1 MSILQSDRVDGL
13 GISRGN
19 NELVLIISDHLGWDD
34 EGAHVSALEAKLSG
48 YIDYVRSGQHHEA
61 IPESAGLP
69 VRINLVCEHVPTD
82 NGELI
87 LKTVRGQLEGLGIGF
102 SHETLPAPDRERR
115 CAIVLTDSLRTP
127 AMPGTGFH
135 RCGRG

>member
-1 MSILQSDRVDGL
+1 MKTLSILQSDRVDGL

-87 LKTVRGQLEGLGIGF
+87 LETVRGQLEGLGIGF
-102 SHETLPAPDRERR
+102 SHETLPAPN
-115 CAIVLTDSLRTP
+115 
-127 AMPGTGFH
+127 
-135 RCGRG
+135 